1 MAKQFRLDK
10 FLCEL
15 GIGTRSEVKTLLR
28 KGLVT
33 VNGSVVKGPE
43 VKIDPEQD
51 VITYQGEILK
61 NQEFYYYML
70 HKPAGVITATEDRE
84 QKTVMQLLGEE
95 FRRDLF
101 PVGRLDKDT
110 EGLLLITND
119 GELSHAL
126 LSPKKHVPKTYL
138 VRVPERLNPGQIEA
152 LEQGVDIGDDKATM
166 PAKVEEVDA
175 EHILLTIHEGRFHQ
189 VKRMLAAV
197 GSQVLYLKR
206 MTFGPLALDEQLEK
220 GSYRQLKDEEIEQL
234 KNCTDRNESI
244 C

>member
-1 MAKQFRLDK
+1 MIRLDK
-10 FLCEL
+10 YLADM
-15 GIGTRSEVKTLLR
+15 GIGTRQEVKKYIR
-28 KGLVT
+28 QGRVT
-33 VNGSVVKGPE
+33 
-43 VKIDPEQD
+43 ID
-51 VITYQGEILK
+51 GEIMK
-61 NQEFYYYML
+61 KPEYKVDESSQQVCMDHVPVGYAEYEYFML
-70 HKPAGVITATEDRE
+70 NKPAGVISATEDKM
-84 QKTVMQLLGEE
+84 QKTVIDLLEDKK
-95 FRRDLF
+95 RKDLF

>member
-61 NQEFYYYML
+61 YQEFYYYML

-197 GSQVLYLKR
+197 GSLLLYLKL
-206 MTFGPLALDEQLEK
+206 MTF
-220 GSYRQLKDEEIEQL
+220 
-234 KNCTDRNESI
+234 
-244 C
+244 